1 MKTTTYLPTQRM
13 TASHLMKASAI
24 ALAFGLMNGCS
35 SAPISMESLS
45 LAESPTKKQDDIIVE
60 KLEGQPVAFVQERL
74 GLPNRRNDLPT
85 GAMIWTYTDNEKGL
99 NANQCKVA
107 LSIRDGVV
115 QRVSIETKSE
125 SLFSAITTSCA
136 RIRKNLS

>member
-1 MKTTTYLPTQRM
+1 MKTKTYRLN
-13 TASHLMKASAI
+13 SDVLKASTLAALFSI
-24 ALAFGLMNGCS
+24 AAGCTVLPQS
-35 SAPISMESLS
+35 FDSLS
-45 LAESPTKKQDDIIVE
+45 MAPSPTDKQDDIIVE
-60 KLEGQPVAFVQERL
+60 RLEGQPVAYVQERL

-85 GAMIWTYTDNEKGL
+85 GATIWTYTDNEKGL

-125 SLFSAITTSCA
+125 SLFSAVSSSCA

>member
-1 MKTTTYLPTQRM
+1 MKTITYLPIKTN
-13 TASHLMKASAI
+13 LMKSGAI
-24 ALAFGLMNGCS
+24 AIAFGLLAGCS

-60 KLEGQPVAFVQERL
+60 KLEGQPVAFVQEKL

-125 SLFSAITTSCA
+125 SLFSAITSSCA

>member
-1 MKTTTYLPTQRM
+1 MKTRTY
-13 TASHLMKASAI
+13 AKSIAA
-24 ALAFGLMNGCS
+24 ALAFGLLAGCD
-35 SAPISMESLS
+35 SMPVSVESLS
-45 LAESPTKKQDDIIVE
+45 LAESPTKRQDDIIVT
-60 KLEGQPVAFVQERL
+60 KLEGQPLAFVQERL
-74 GLPNRRNDLPT
+74 GLPNGRKELPT

-125 SLFSAITTSCA
+125 SLFSAVSTSCA

>member
-1 MKTTTYLPTQRM
+1 MKTNTYRSAHRRIF
-13 TASHLMKASAI
+13 TAGAV
-24 ALAFGLMNGCS
+24 ALGLSLLAGCE
-35 SAPISMESLS
+35 SMSVPVESLS
-45 LAESPTKKQDDIIVE
+45 LAESPTNKQDDIIVE
-60 KLEGQPVAFVQERL
+60 KLEGQPIAFVQEKL
-74 GLPNRRNDLPT
+74 GLPNRRSDLPT

>member
-1 MKTTTYLPTQRM
+1 MKTTTYLKILTVGL
-13 TASHLMKASAI
+13 TLGT
-24 ALAFGLMNGCS
+24 LAGCD
-35 SAPISMESLS
+35 SMPVSVESLS
-45 LAESPTKKQDDIIVE
+45 LAPSPTARQDDVIVT

-74 GLPNRRNDLPT
+74 GLPNGRKDLPT
-85 GAMIWTYTDNEKGL
+85 GAMIWTYSDNEKGL

-125 SLFSAITTSCA
+125 SLFSAVSTSCA